1 MGTHFQTH
9 TSDMSASLSCSSV
22 AQSVALS
29 ESMRQK
35 TSTDGLSGN
44 FDPTNTDV
52 GPDIAGLL
60 TQLFSKGKYEL
71 VVEIAEE
78 LVNRHPQSFF
88 LHNIL
93 GESLAFMGE
102 NLKAVRHFEK
112 ILQLEPS
119 KPEDSVWQDCKPN
132 VHNNIGVALKSLGLL
147 EESEKHFVKSLHLN
161 PKHAPTYNNYGNLLN
176 EMADLSG
183 AKEKFLRAIELEP
196 SSHIAYWNLHSTT
209 NEEKIAAAII
219 EESLKQAPTF
229 KEAIFTLAGM
239 RAFNGN
245 DTYFNELLST
255 EFADEPILTS
265 INWILSLPK
274 LPQVHFNRWSMFDH
288 AVELSDT
295 SRPFYEYGVWMGD
308 SFKYLMQYFKKG
320 YGFDTFLGLPE
331 DWRSVPKGA
340 YSSFGKVP
348 NIDGGE
354 FIVGEFKNSLPE
366 FFAKPRPLAGLINF
380 DADLYASTLCALV
393 NSKSI
398 IDEKTV
404 LIFDEFIINS
414 GWEHDEF
421 RALEEFCKAN
431 GLDYEVIAVSLYTKQ
446 VMVRLVGL

>member
-52 GPDIAGLL
+52 GPDIVGLL
-60 TQLFSKGKYEL
+60 TQLFFKGKYEL

-119 KPEDSVWQDCKPN
+119 KTEDSVWQDCKPN

-147 EESEKHFVKSLHLN
+147 EESKKHFVKSLQLD

-183 AKEKFLRAIELEP
+183 AKEKFLKAIELEP

-209 NEEKIAAAII
+209 NEEKIATAII

-354 FIVGEFKNSLPE
+354 FIVGEFQNSLPE

>member
-29 ESMRQK
+29 ESMWQK
-35 TSTDGLSGN
+35 TSTAGLSGN
-44 FDPTNTDV
+44 LDSTNTDV
-52 GPDIAGLL
+52 GPDIVGLL
-60 TQLFSKGKYEL
+60 TKLFSKGKYEL

-119 KPEDSVWQDCKPN
+119 KTEDSVWQDCKPN

-147 EESEKHFVKSLHLN
+147 EESEKHFVKSLQLD
-161 PKHAPTYNNYGNLLN
+161 PKHASTYNNYGNLLN

-183 AKEKFLRAIELEP
+183 AKEKFLKAIELEP

-354 FIVGEFKNSLPE
+354 FIVGEFQNSLPE
-366 FFAKPRPLAGLINF
+366 FFAKPRSVAGLINF

>member
-29 ESMRQK
+29 ESMWQK

-44 FDPTNTDV
+44 LDSTNTDV
-52 GPDIAGLL
+52 GPDIVGLL
-60 TQLFSKGKYEL
+60 TKLFSKGKYEL

-147 EESEKHFVKSLHLN
+147 EESEKHFVKSLHLD
-161 PKHAPTYNNYGNLLN
+161 PKHASTYNNYGNLLN

-183 AKEKFLRAIELEP
+183 AKEKFLKAIELEP

-354 FIVGEFKNSLPE
+354 FIVGEFQNSLPE

-380 DADLYASTLCALV
+380 DADLYASTFCALV

>member
-29 ESMRQK
+29 ESVWQK
-35 TSTDGLSGN
+35 TSNDGLSGN
-44 FDPTNTDV
+44 LDSTNTDV
-52 GPDIAGLL
+52 GPDIVGLL

-93 GESLAFMGE
+93 GESLAFMDE

-147 EESEKHFVKSLHLN
+147 EESEKHFVKSLHLD
-161 PKHAPTYNNYGNLLN
+161 PKHSPTYNNYGNLLN

-183 AKEKFLRAIELEP
+183 AKEKFLKAIELEP

-354 FIVGEFKNSLPE
+354 FIVGEFQNSLPE

-414 GWEHDEF
+414 SWEHDEF